1 VTGLSFGYTDEKIRK
16 KVVEMILFFVTL
28 AVLFLIYCRYATY
41 QLVEKHFKIT
51 KEDTLIVQKGKK
63 AGWTIAQISDS
74 HFSLFYSPKRFDKI
88 VAKLNDEKPDIVLFT
103 GDLIENYRYWETRDC
118 QKISQQLAKIN
129 ASQGK
134 FAILGN
140 HDYRSNGQ
148 EAVSE
153 ILAAG
158 GFTLLKNQSAL
169 VEQVSLT
176 GIDDGQEGQ
185 PDYNTLPKDAP
196 FSILMI
202 HEPDQVQHLNDLG
215 RFDLILSGHSHG
227 GQIRFPI
234 FPYKNFGSKL
244 YDQGIYALTP
254 KTSLV
259 VNTGLG
265 TTGPPLRFRVTPE
278 ILYFH
283 L

>member
-1 VTGLSFGYTDEKIRK
+1 MFLLIVLLI
-16 KVVEMILFFVTL
+16 I
-28 AVLFLIYCRYATY
+28 LFLIYCHYSTY

-51 KEDTLIVQKGKK
+51 KDTELTIETGERSGLV
-63 AGWTIAQISDS
+63 IAQISDS
-74 HFSLFYSPKRFDKI
+74 HFSPFYSPKRFDKVI
-88 VAKLNDEKPDIVLFT
+88 ARLNQTEPDIVLFT
-103 GDLIENYRYWETRDC
+103 GDLIENYRYWRTRDSSD
-118 QKISQQLAKIN
+118 ISRQLARIN
-129 ASQGK
+129 APKGK

-140 HDYRSNGQ
+140 HDYRSDGH

-153 ILAAG
+153 LLSAG
-158 GFTLLKNQSAL
+158 GFQLLNNQSTL
-169 VEQVSLT
+169 VDQLSLT

-185 PDYNTLPKDAP
+185 PDYTTQPQAAP

-202 HEPDQVQHLNDLG
+202 HEPDQVRHLPELD

-227 GQIRFPI
+227 GQIRFPV
-234 FPYKNFGSKL
+234 FPYKNFGSKI
-244 YDQGIYALTP
+244 YDQGVYQLSP
-254 KTSLV
+254 QTSLV

-265 TTGPPLRFRVTPE
+265 TTGPPLRFRVIPE

>member
-1 VTGLSFGYTDEKIRK
+1 
-16 KVVEMILFFVTL
+16 MILFLVVL
-28 AVLFLIYCRYATY
+28 AALFLIYCLYSTY

-51 KEDTLIVQKGKK
+51 NDTTLVIEEGQKDGL
-63 AGWTIAQISDS
+63 TIAQISDS
-74 HFSLFYSPKRFDKI
+74 HFSPFYSPKRFDKI
-88 VAKLNDEKPDIVLFT
+88 VAKLNEAKPDIVLFT
-103 GDLIENYRYWETRDC
+103 GDLIENYRYWQSRDYEA
-118 QKISQQLAKIN
+118 ISQQLAKIE
-129 ASQGK
+129 APKGK

-140 HDYRSNGQ
+140 HDYRSDGHQ
-148 EAVSE
+148 AVSQM
-153 ILAAG
+153 LAGG
-158 GFTLLKNQSAL
+158 GFTLLNNQSTL
-169 VEQVSLT
+169 VEQLSLT

-185 PDYNTLPKDAP
+185 PDYDTQPQKAE

-202 HEPDQVQHLNDLG
+202 HEPDQVRHLTELE

-234 FPYKNFGSKL
+234 LPYKNFGSKI
-244 YDQGIYALTP
+244 YDRGIYQLTP
-254 KTSLV
+254 QTCLF

-278 ILYFH
+278 IVYFH

>member
-1 VTGLSFGYTDEKIRK
+1 
-16 KVVEMILFFVTL
+16 MILFLIVL
-28 AVLFLIYCRYATY
+28 AVLFLIYCRYSTY

-51 KEDTLIVQKGKK
+51 KHTTLDIKEGKK
-63 AGWTIAQISDS
+63 TGLMIAQISDS
-74 HFSLFYSPKRFDKI
+74 HFSPFYSPKRLDKI
-88 VAKLNDEKPDIVLFT
+88 VEKLNAAKPDIVLFT

-118 QKISQQLAKIN
+118 EIISQQLTKIN
-129 ASQGK
+129 APKGK

-148 EAVSE
+148 DAVSE

-158 GFTLLKNQSAL
+158 GFVLLNNQSTL
-169 VEQVSLT
+169 VEQISLT

-185 PDYNTLPKDAP
+185 PDYNTQPKDAR
-196 FSILMI
+196 FSILMV
-202 HEPDQVQHLNDLG
+202 HEPDQVQHLPDLDC
-215 RFDLILSGHSHG
+215 FDLILSGHSHG

-234 FPYKNFGSKL
+234 LPYKNFGSKL
-244 YDQGIYALTP
+244 YDQGIYALTSQ
-254 KTSLV
+254 TSLV

-265 TTGPPLRFRVTPE
+265 TTGPPLRFRVIPE

>member
-1 VTGLSFGYTDEKIRK
+1 
-16 KVVEMILFFVTL
+16 MILIL
-28 AVLFLIYCRYATY
+28 GLLLVLFLFYCRYSTY
-41 QLVEKHFKIT
+41 QLIEKHFQINKD
-51 KEDTLIVQKGKK
+51 EQLIIQTGKK
-63 AGWTIAQISDS
+63 AGLTIAQISDS
-74 HFSLFYSPKRFDKI
+74 HFSPFYSPKRFDKI
-88 VAKLNDEKPDIVLFT
+88 INKLNQAKPDIVLFT
-103 GDLIENYRYWETRDC
+103 GDLIENYRYWQTRDC
-118 QKISQQLAKIN
+118 NAISQQLAKIH
-129 ASQGK
+129 APKGK

-140 HDYRSNGQ
+140 HDYRSNGRT
-148 EAVSE
+148 AVSQ
-153 ILAAG
+153 ILADG
-158 GFTLLKNQSAL
+158 GFTLLNNQSTL
-169 VEQVSLT
+169 VDQISLT

-185 PDYNTLPKDAP
+185 PDYNTLPKKAD

-202 HEPDQVQHLNDLG
+202 HEPDQVRHLPELDQ
-215 RFDLILSGHSHG
+215 FDLILSGHSHG
-227 GQIRFPI
+227 GQIRFPL

-244 YDQGIYALTP
+244 YDQGIYELTP